1 MCSLD
6 STLRAL
12 ASRRR
17 RLTLRC
23 LLEHRELTLPDL
35 AELVAERES
44 GDDLA
49 DIPPERVCRVYFS
62 LYHTHLPML
71 EDADLVRY
79 EQERDYVTVSGET
92 RSALAEGR
100 ELFEALARE

>member
-23 LLEHRELTLPDL
+23 LMEHRELALPDL

-44 GDDLA
+44 GEPLSA
-49 DIPPERVCRVYFS
+49 LSPERACRVYFS
-62 LYHTHLPML
+62 LYHTHLPKL
-71 EDADLVRY
+71 ENAGLVRY
-79 EQERDYVTVSGET
+79 DQEEDYVIAPEET
-92 RSALAEGR
+92 RAALAEGR
-100 ELFEALARE
+100 ELFETLLSE

>member
-1 MCSLD
+1 MCSFD
-6 STLRAL
+6 SIFQAL

-44 GDDLA
+44 SENIAAIPA
-49 DIPPERVCRVYFS
+49 DRVSRVYFS
-62 LYHTHLPML
+62 LYHTHLPKL

-79 EQERDYVTVSGET
+79 EQEGDYVTVT
-92 RSALAEGR
+92 QRTVPALAEGR
-100 ELFEALARE
+100 DLLETLQSK